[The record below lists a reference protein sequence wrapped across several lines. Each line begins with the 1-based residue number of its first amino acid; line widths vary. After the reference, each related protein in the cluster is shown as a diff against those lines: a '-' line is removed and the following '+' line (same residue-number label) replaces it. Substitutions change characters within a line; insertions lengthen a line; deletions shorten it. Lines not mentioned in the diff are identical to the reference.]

1 MGELESPKSAHTQI
15 GGYTVRCFL
24 FRIFFL
30 CVCGGG
36 DHPWTFEEGF
46 QKIFFA
52 LEFEEKKCLH
62 LMAIEELVEE

>member
-24 FRIFFL
+24 FRIFF
-30 CVCGGG
+30 CAWGR